1 MIFPPCTLVSSVV
14 QSLRFPMKNI
24 VTASI
29 EFSFKGKTLSP
40 SITIE
45 LDPYL
50 TGGGSLPNL
59 CQMIAKVNNFDMYS
73 YEYEMMQAAEII
85 YLDAKGLVAEFII
98 DGQLNVDAFEATW
111 NENRALEKLLTI
123 AENHMNITDF
133 SQHIE
138 LKKALLDAYLL
149 GKKDAVLTIST
160 EQPFV
165 ESF

>member
-1 MIFPPCTLVSSVV
+1 
-14 QSLRFPMKNI
+14 MKNI

-50 TGGGSLPNL
+50 IGGGSLPNL

-73 YEYEMMQAAEII
+73 YEYEMMQAETI
-85 YLDAKGLVAEFII
+85 LFSDAQGFVAEFITAGNLDI
-98 DGQLNVDAFEATW
+98 TAFEAAW
-111 NENRALEKLLTI
+111 HENKALEKLLTI
-123 AENHMNITDF
+123 AETHMNITDF
-133 SQHIE
+133 GQHIE

-149 GKKDAVLTIST
+149 GKKDAVLTT
-160 EQPFV
+160 
-165 ESF
+165 